1 MTATKRSS
9 LLVAI
14 AAAAVCAPAFANGGD
29 FFEELSATWQ
39 TNADEGVPY
48 FGFVR
53 DGEGTSLIPLAA
65 ACAQMAGDE
74 QTATRAL
81 DLLAPL
87 LPNLAR
93 GDSKGKVIP
102 SAAVTATTASGSSF
116 VVQADNMGHYRIPGF
131 SKSVDAKLVQVTC
144 SKPGYRLVARDRR
157 ILRGVAKAPIETNC
171 ILAPNT
177 GKPAA

>member
-9 LLVAI
+9 LPTAI
-14 AAAAVCAPAFANGGD
+14 AAAAATWLVCAPAIANGGD

-53 DGEGTSLIPLAA
+53 DGRGKNIP
-65 ACAQMAGDE
+65 
-74 QTATRAL
+74 
-81 DLLAPL
+81 
-87 LPNLAR
+87 N
-93 GDSKGKVIP
+93 
-102 SAAVTATTASGSSF
+102 AAVTATTASGSSF

>member
-9 LLVAI
+9 LPGAI
-14 AAAAVCAPAFANGGD
+14 AAAAAALLVCAPALANGGD

-39 TNADEGVPY
+39 NNADEGVPY

-53 DGEGTSLIPLAA
+53 
-65 ACAQMAGDE
+65 
-74 QTATRAL
+74 
-81 DLLAPL
+81 
-87 LPNLAR
+87 
-93 GDSKGKVIP
+93 DSKGKVIP

-157 ILRGVAKAPIETNC
+157 ILRGVARAPIETNC